1 MMLKGGNAPL
11 QQKQNTNKDGSGKK
25 QLNSNVHDVNKRSNR
40 DLHMLDPTLTIFQK
54 KGPKKSIQ
62 NEQKFNPDSSLN
74 VQFAPDP
81 DSYEHQIHKEIEQA
95 SRSVSKSSQRE
106 MGQSSVQWKVLG
118 QNQPDLMNYQ
128 DAKNR
133 ESDFNT
139 GSNGFT
145 LQREQE
151 NSNNPPRTS
160 SSQVRSV
167 GRSSGGGDQNTVE
180 SVKSNN
186 LPTILKNVKNQMT
199 NIHMRRDSQQQQQQA
214 QTNYGVVGRQM
225 SPQKPQVENKIK
237 SRRQSNT
244 RDASIQ
250 YSDDQNSGSR
260 EQTSKSKVSG
270 TTATFMPQVRTN
282 PNKTGFPPPGATLMP
297 IVI

>member
-1 MMLKGGNAPL
+1 
-11 QQKQNTNKDGSGKK
+11 
-25 QLNSNVHDVNKRSNR
+25 
-40 DLHMLDPTLTIFQK
+40 
-54 KGPKKSIQ
+54 
-62 NEQKFNPDSSLN
+62 
-74 VQFAPDP
+74 
-81 DSYEHQIHKEIEQA
+81 
-95 SRSVSKSSQRE
+95 
-106 MGQSSVQWKVLG
+106 
-118 QNQPDLMNYQ
+118 MNYQ

-199 NIHMRRDSQQQQQQA
+199 NIHMRRDSQQ
-214 QTNYGVVGRQM
+214 
-225 SPQKPQVENKIK
+225 
-237 SRRQSNT
+237 
-244 RDASIQ
+244 
-250 YSDDQNSGSR
+250 
-260 EQTSKSKVSG
+260 
-270 TTATFMPQVRTN
+270 
-282 PNKTGFPPPGATLMP
+282 
-297 IVI
+297 